1 MVTKSRSTL
10 PQMGKS
16 KQACLIYF
24 KRQPKRLFFCIR
36 QVLTFLIKYDIIK
49 YPKRKGTTMQWEY
62 LLGSLLTL
70 FIMAY
75 GMAKILGVQK
85 KFVSVSKKG
94 GRKLTRGIVNLVRE
108 VIALPFRMIRWGWR
122 RLSR

>member
-1 MVTKSRSTL
+1 
-10 PQMGKS
+10 MGKS